1 MVKPNPATTPSA
13 APASPADSAEVQESF
28 VLLKSASARKLG
40 KHAHGEIHY
49 QISCDTERK
58 NLSLAITGNDGG
70 GYFSKE
76 VLSFHKVEAC
86 LASREVGVRF
96 PSKALKEVFTGR
108 SSNNAGF
115 LAAILRSEA
124 LIAPAPDMDSQ
135 HVACGDRTA
144 WKSALLT
151 LAGQTIN
158 IDSSLSRNHT
168 AQDEEA
174 SPDSNPPKV
183 RSTITLKSPKPA
195 TQLRSE

>member
-1 MVKPNPATTPSA
+1 MAKSDPATTPSA

-49 QISCDTERK
+49 QISCDIERK

-86 LASREVGVRF
+86 LASREVGARF

-124 LIAPAPDMDSQ
+124 LISPAPDMESQ
-135 HVACGDRTA
+135 HVACGDQTA
-144 WKSALLT
+144 WKSALLSHT
-151 LAGQTIN
+151 RQTIDVN
-158 IDSSLSRNHT
+158 AGLSHSQEIQDAGSSE
-168 AQDEEA
+168 DV
-174 SPDSNPPKV
+174 NPPTA
-183 RSTITLKSPKPA
+183 RQTITLKGAKPA
-195 TQLRSE
+195 TQPKSE